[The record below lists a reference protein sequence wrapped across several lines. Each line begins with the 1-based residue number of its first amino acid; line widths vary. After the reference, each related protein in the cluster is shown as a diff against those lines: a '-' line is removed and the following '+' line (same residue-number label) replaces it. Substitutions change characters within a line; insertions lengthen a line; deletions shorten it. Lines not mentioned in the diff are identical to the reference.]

1 MTPPAEFSSP
11 AGSLV
16 NQVLPNG
23 APALE
28 HAEMR
33 KRTYHDHANLDT
45 AGLETVHGGAAS
57 RLPNSEEHQLP
68 INHLLGEF
76 PVGNFGVISHMTA
89 NRSEYLSRPQDD
101 YVSDHYDTENP
112 IFNHNVICSSGQ
124 SSNPE
129 NNHPI
134 ASTIGATYRAP
145 ATDFFQVTMNT
156 GTPHNSNIYG
166 YMHTSAVHDLHF
178 IDPSQDLERMPHHLS
193 PSQLMSGEYPY
204 PDHEL
209 RLPPV
214 SPRLD
219 ANDFTPSSTIYS
231 EPPIASGFFL
241 PDAYAPSSLTSND
254 VIGAQP
260 QWGAQSFVGDSGGM
274 GHASGTQDISVG
286 YPRLQDRRS
295 MNSFYQRNTRLMAN
309 PALNPPPPRRETPKK
324 QTLACHFCRERKIA
338 CSKPDPGS
346 PTMSCNQCS
355 RRNLPCTYPTES
367 RRGQH
372 KRNPQRMR
380 DLKLLL

>member
-1 MTPPAEFSSP
+1 
-11 AGSLV
+11 
-16 NQVLPNG
+16 
-23 APALE
+23 
-28 HAEMR
+28 
-33 KRTYHDHANLDT
+33 
-45 AGLETVHGGAAS
+45 
-57 RLPNSEEHQLP
+57 
-68 INHLLGEF
+68 
-76 PVGNFGVISHMTA
+76 
-89 NRSEYLSRPQDD
+89 
-101 YVSDHYDTENP
+101 
-112 IFNHNVICSSGQ
+112 
-124 SSNPE
+124 
-129 NNHPI
+129 
-134 ASTIGATYRAP
+134 
-145 ATDFFQVTMNT
+145 
-156 GTPHNSNIYG
+156 
-166 YMHTSAVHDLHF
+166 
-178 IDPSQDLERMPHHLS
+178 
-193 PSQLMSGEYPY
+193 MSGEYPY